1 MFSKI
6 VHQLMVPSLTRL
18 LSSKPP
24 PPPPKRRS
32 IPPSLRF
39 YLDTKSVF
47 GPQRTIQTKRAT
59 TPSEFDLSPIYPRRT
74 LFEKETELLY
84 GTSEGFYRA
93 GSLPKGIPISE
104 QSRYLRRLFRIPRG
118 QPASQFPQ
126 AYISNKSLGIQRKKN
141 K

>member
-1 MFSKI
+1 MFSKV
-6 VHQLMVPSLTRL
+6 VHQVMIPSLTRL

-24 PPPPKRRS
+24 PQRRS
-32 IPPSLRF
+32 IPPALRF

-47 GPQRTIQTKRAT
+47 GPQRTIQTKRST
-59 TPSEFDLSPIYPRRT
+59 TPSEFDLSPVYPHRT

-84 GTSEGFYRA
+84 GTSEGFHRA

-104 QSRYLRRLFRIPRG
+104 QSRYLRRLYRIPRG
-118 QPASQFPQ
+118 QPASRFPQ
-126 AYISNKSLGIQRKKN
+126 AYISNKSLGIHPKKN

>member
-6 VHQLMVPSLTRL
+6 IHQLIIPPLARL

-24 PPPPKRRS
+24 PPPPAKRRS
-32 IPPSLRF
+32 ISAALRF

-47 GPQRTIQTKRAT
+47 GIQRTVQAPRSR
-59 TPSEFDLSPIYPRRT
+59 TPNEFDLSPIHPRRT

-84 GTSEGFYRA
+84 GTSEGFHRA

-104 QSRYLRRLFRIPRG
+104 HSRYLRRLYRIPRG

-126 AYISNKSLGIQRKKN
+126 AYIPNKYLGVNRKK